1 MVMSKRYGGQ
11 EGDSCHGHIVVPWR
25 REVREARRKRSFLFY
40 LFLIESH
47 QFIFLI

>member
-25 REVREARRKRSFLFY
+25 RERLEEKGVSF
-40 LFLIESH
+40 
-47 QFIFLI
+47 FIYF